1 MNLKFA
7 GIALGLT
14 ACALTYQHQVFAADG
29 TLVITGAITDTTC
42 KINGAEPPTN
52 IAVQL
57 PTISRTALK
66 DVGSTAGGTV
76 FDVKLTECPQALNG
90 QQVGL
95 FFEPGGTVDYTSGNL
110 FAYRANSQG
119 VEQVP
124 QTKADNVQFQL
135 ANLDG
140 SAIHL
145 GRNKGAQAAQTFLVS
160 QTAGSSTYGATLR
173 YLARYIRSGA
183 GSIVAGNLRSQVGFS
198 VMYP

>member
-14 ACALTYQHQVFAADG
+14 ACALAYQSQVLAADG

-42 KINGAEPPTN
+42 KINGVEPPT
-52 IAVQL
+52 IVAVQL
-57 PTISRTALK
+57 PTVSRTALK

-76 FDVKLTECPQALNG
+76 FDVELTECPQVLDG

-110 FAYRANSQG
+110 FAYNANNHG
-119 VEQVP
+119 AGQVP

-145 GRNKGAQAAQTFLVS
+145 GRNKDDQAAQTFLVS
-160 QTAGSSTYGATLR
+160 QTAGASTYGTTLR
-173 YLARYIRSGA
+173 YLARYIRSGTGPIAA
-183 GSIVAGNLRSQVGFS
+183 GSLRSQVGFS